1 MTSQAFWTL
10 VGLEFRRSRR
20 ALVRIGVVLLAIV
33 VLSLMVGSP
42 MSVLSFGLTAVGL
55 AIGVQIPFDS
65 IHDKLTGS
73 LEVLTTLPVGAT
85 TLTGA
90 RLTAVVLGAALGAVL
105 PGAAAGIVG
114 PVFLEDTSRV
124 RIFIAAFL
132 GAWILLSSLSAAV
145 TALVLRFKTKSLVAY
160 GMLVAFGV
168 PFSAMVL
175 YDRLFG
181 SPLRLI
187 QAVMTSDHTLA
198 IAIGSA
204 LVVSAVVLTAS
215 FLITRRGFEVYQPE
229 PDAMDW

>member
-1 MTSQAFWTL
+1 MTSQAFWSL

-20 ALVRIGVVLLAIV
+20 SMVRIGVILLAIV
-33 VLSLMVGSP
+33 VFALLAEST
-42 MSVLSFGLTAVGL
+42 MSVLGLGLTMAGL
-55 AIGVQIPFDS
+55 SIGVQMPFDA

-73 LEVLTTLPVGAT
+73 LEVLTTLPLGAT

-105 PGAAAGIVG
+105 AGVAGGIVG

-124 RIFIAAFL
+124 RIIIGAFL
-132 GAWILLSSLSAAV
+132 AAWLLVSSVSAAL
-145 TALVLRFKTKSLVAY
+145 TAAVLRFKTKLLAAY
-160 GMLVAFGV
+160 GALVLFGV
-168 PFSAMVL
+168 PFGGFYLV
-175 YDRLFG
+175 DRLFG
-181 SPLRLI
+181 GPLPLI

-204 LVVSAVVLTAS
+204 LVGSAVVLTAS
-215 FLITRRGFEVYQPE
+215 FLLTRRGFEIYQPE